1 MKKASIDKAIGL
13 IDSKMLRVLKFADM
27 KSLSYEER
35 NDLLRNEL
43 SKSLYL
49 FGITE
54 MEYLKY
60 TIEKNKEPK

>member
-1 MKKASIDKAIGL
+1 
-13 IDSKMLRVLKFADM
+13 MLRVL
-27 KSLSYEER
+27 LSYEER
-35 NDLLRNEL
+35 EDLLRNEL